1 MPIIKSAKKRVKQ
14 TLKRQARNYNTRT
27 ALRKAIRAVN
37 EAVKAGDKKT
47 AETALVAAYKI
58 IDTAAKKNVLQ
69 KNTASRRKSKL
80 ARDIAGIKESKA
92 APKKA
97 AAKKETAKK
106 APAKKAPAKK
116 KAAPKKKEE
125 AKAE

>member
-27 ALRKAIRAVN
+27 AVRKSIRAIN
-37 EAVKAGDKKT
+37 DAVKAGDKKT
-47 AETALVAAYKI
+47 AETALTAAYKI

-80 ARDIAGIKESKA
+80 ARMVAGIKETKAA
-92 APKKA
+92 APKK
-97 AAKKETAKK
+97 ET
-106 APAKKAPAKK
+106 AKKAPAKK
-116 KAAPKKKEE
+116 KAAPKKKTTAKKKTE